1 MKINQI
7 VELSLPG
14 MCKVT
19 PDEGSAFFIR
29 KEYLPS
35 IDFDSIYAGRE
46 FLTEE
51 EVNELVDA
59 GLAAA
64 VEFKAISY
72 LARAEQCHFKL
83 AAKLRE
89 KGYEKKYIEMA
100 LCYLEKINYL
110 SDERFARAWL
120 NARRINHYEGRGK
133 LLAELQSR
141 GIGRETALAAIDEFF
156 TENDEDEIAAKA
168 YEKFV
173 KHGKSDEKLVAAMLN
188 AGFTYKQVKL
198 LQDR

>member
-14 MCKVT
+14 MYKVT

-29 KEYLPS
+29 KEYLFS
-35 IDFDSIYAGRE
+35 IDFNAVQAGSE
-46 FLTEE
+46 FTVEE
-51 EVNELVDA
+51 DVSELLDA

-72 LARAEQCHFKL
+72 LARAEQCHYKL

-89 KGYEKKYIEMA
+89 KGYEKKYVDMA

-110 SDERFARAWL
+110 SDERFARSWL
-120 NARRINHYEGRGK
+120 HARRINHYEGRSK

-141 GIGRETALAAIDEFF
+141 GIGRETAQKAVDEFF
-156 TENDEDEIAAKA
+156 TEYDEDEIAAKA

-173 KHGKSDEKLVAAMLN
+173 KHGKSDEKLISSMLT
-188 AGFTYKQVKL
+188 AGFTYKQIKL
-198 LQDR
+198 LQDK